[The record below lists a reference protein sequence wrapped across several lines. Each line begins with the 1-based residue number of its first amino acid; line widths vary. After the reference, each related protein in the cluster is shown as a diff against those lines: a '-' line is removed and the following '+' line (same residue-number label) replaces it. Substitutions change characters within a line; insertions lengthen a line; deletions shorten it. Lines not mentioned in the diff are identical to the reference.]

1 MLREILTTFLMAVC
15 LSSTYDKYLF
25 DQIGWA

>member
-1 MLREILTTFLMAVC
+1 MLRVILTAFFMAVC

-25 DQIGWA
+25 GQVGWA